1 MDINH
6 SGDWLPMSE
15 LNARQILIEILEEWL
30 MKKAATAPALD
41 ENDMSECRS
50 IRTRRAG
57 SKRRDYAGTKTSM
70 PSHIGMRERHCQ
82 GNAPLGSRRF
92 LRGTE

>member
-6 SGDWLPMSE
+6 IRDPLPMSE
-15 LNARQILIEILEEWL
+15 LNARQILLEILEDWL

-41 ENDMSECRS
+41 ENDMSARRS
-50 IRTRRAG
+50 IRTSGAG
-57 SKRRDYAGTKTSM
+57 SKRRAYADAKTPK
-70 PSHIGMRERHCQ
+70 PSHIGMRDGHCS

-92 LRGTE
+92 LRGIE